1 MAQDASLK
9 VKYRTKRG
17 FTQTELLIALA
28 VLGLIATFTIP
39 KVMNHITEQ
48 HIKTSSKS
56 IIASLQSV
64 LYAAT
69 QDGSFTTVNDVI
81 AKDFNYQHYC
91 PPNNVTPPCDTAIW
105 QATQPEIGRPRYI
118 THDGATLT
126 TGAGPGG
133 GGVLISFEN
142 GTRGHLNLLFNP
154 TNTTSLNTLPCQP
167 LRPYQLGP
175 STTASFCTST
185 LVSYNNLFK

>member
-28 VLGLIATFTIP
+28 ILGLIATFVIP

-105 QATQPEIGRPRYI
+105 YTTQPLIEHPRYL
-118 THDGATLT
+118 THDGAT
-126 TGAGPGG
+126 
-133 GGVLISFEN
+133 VLPWSSKNIMISFEN
-142 GTRGHLNLLFNP
+142 GTRGHINLLFNP

-175 STTASFCTST
+175 STTDSQCTGT
-185 LVSYNNLFK
+185 LGRYNDLFK